1 MEDSR
6 NSYSGILKA
15 ISLFGGVKVFQILVT
30 IIRSKI
36 VAVLLGPGGMG
47 ISGLLQSTEDT
58 IRSIVCCGLDVSA
71 VKSIS
76 TSKDN
81 YSPTVITLRRLIWFT
96 GTAGLIATFFLAPW
110 LSDMAFGNRN
120 FVTAFRIISISLL
133 VGQINVGQTALLQGT
148 FHYKDMAKSS
158 FWGSLVGLV
167 LVVPIYYFWGVK
179 GIPFVI
185 VIASIIALYFSHY
198 YSRKIPVDNIVLTNT
213 EFRKK
218 SKEMLTLG
226 LSLSVVGIVNS
237 VTAYLLR
244 IFISREGGVDAVGLY
259 NAAFAIANTY
269 IGMVLMSMTTDYIPR
284 LSACNGD
291 KKQICELINKQI
303 VVLCILVLPLASA
316 FMVFIKPVVILLYS
330 SRFLSIMEM
339 LLWVMLG
346 MFFRGISWAFSYSF
360 VARGDSTFFF
370 INETV
375 TAIYTMLFSVLGYKY
390 WGIEGLGI
398 AFVLSYFL
406 YALQLFVLCRKRIS
420 FSMDKETVKL
430 LFTCFT
436 LLVLCFLS
444 SRLIKVLALK
454 YVLGCFIT
462 IISAA
467 FAYVELSK
475 RVNVKGMFSRV
486 IHRDKK

>member
-30 IIRSKI
+30 IVRSKI
-36 VAVLLGPGGMG
+36 IAVLLGPGGMG
-47 ISGLLQSTEDT
+47 ISGLLQSTADT
-58 IRSIVCCGLDVSA
+58 VRSIVCCGLDVSA

-76 TSKDN
+76 ASRDN
-81 YSPTVITLRRLIWFT
+81 YSSTVITLRRLIWFT

-110 LSDMAFGNRN
+110 LSDMAFGNSEYIA
-120 FVTAFRIISISLL
+120 AFRIVSVSLL
-133 VGQINVGQTALLQGT
+133 VGQINVGQTAVLQGT

-167 LVVPIYYFWGVK
+167 IVVPIYYFWGVK

-185 VIASIIALYFSHY
+185 VISSLIALVFSHY
-198 YSRKIPVDNIVLTNT
+198 YSRKIPVDRIKLSKE
-213 EFRKK
+213 EFKK
-218 SKEMLTLG
+218 KGREMLTLG

-244 IFISREGGVDAVGLY
+244 IYISREGGVDAVGLY

-284 LSACNGD
+284 LSSCLDD
-291 KKQICELINKQI
+291 KKMICDLINKQI
-303 VVLCILVLPLASA
+303 VILCILVLPLASA

-330 SRFLSIMEM
+330 SRFLPIMEM

-360 VARGDSTFFF
+360 VARGDSTVFFL
-370 INETV
+370 NETI
-375 TAIYTMLFSVLGYKY
+375 TAVYTLLFSILGYRFL
-390 WGIEGLGI
+390 GIEGLGV
-398 AFVLSYFL
+398 AFVVSYLLYTIQLSI
-406 YALQLFVLCRKRIS
+406 LCKIRIS
-420 FSMDKETVKL
+420 YSMDRDTIKL
-430 LFTCFT
+430 LIVCFI
-436 LLVLCFLS
+436 LLVACFLS
-444 SRLIKVLALK
+444 SRLINGIVLK
-454 YVLGCFIT
+454 YLLGGLVT
-462 IISAA
+462 LMSVV
-467 FAYVELSK
+467 FAYIELSK
-475 RVNVKGMFSRV
+475 RVDIKGKLRKV
-486 IHRDKK
+486 IHKNIK

>member
-30 IIRSKI
+30 IIRSKV

-47 ISGLLQSTEDT
+47 ISGLLQSTADT

-76 TSKDN
+76 ASKDN
-81 YSPTVITLRRLIWFT
+81 YSPTVITLRRLVWFT

-110 LSDMAFGNRN
+110 LSNMAFGNRDYVN
-120 FVTAFRIISISLL
+120 AFRIVSISLL

-158 FWGSLVGLV
+158 FLGSLVGLV
-167 LVVPIYYFWGVK
+167 IVVPIYYFWGVK

-185 VIASIIALYFSHY
+185 VLASVIALCFSHY
-198 YSRKIPVDNIVLTNT
+198 YSRKISVDKNELTKK
-213 EFRKK
+213 EFRAK

-237 VTAYLLR
+237 ITAYLLR
-244 IFISREGGVDAVGLY
+244 IFISKEGGVEAVGLY

-284 LSACNGD
+284 LSSCQGD
-291 KKQICELINKQI
+291 NKQICELINKQI
-303 VVLCILVLPLASA
+303 VILCILVLPLASA
-316 FMVFIKPVVILLYS
+316 FMVLIKPVVILLYS
-330 SRFLSIMEM
+330 SRFLPIMEM

-346 MFFRGISWAFSYSF
+346 MFFRGISWASSYSF
-360 VARGDSTFFF
+360 VARGDSTVFF

-375 TAIYTMLFSVLGYKY
+375 TAIYTLLFSVLGYKIL
-390 WGIEGLGI
+390 GIEGLGI

-406 YALQLFVLCRKRIS
+406 YTIQLFVLCKKRIS
-420 FSMDKETVKL
+420 YSMDKETIRL
-430 LFTCFT
+430 LLICFA
-436 LLVLCFLS
+436 LLVICFLI
-444 SRLIKVLALK
+444 SRLINGIVLK
-454 YVLGCFIT
+454 YILGGMVT

-467 FAYVELSK
+467 FSWVELSK
-475 RVNVKGMFSRV
+475 RVDIKGMFSKV
-486 IHRDKK
+486 IHKNKK

>member
-36 VAVLLGPGGMG
+36 IAVLLGPGGMG
-47 ISGLLQSTEDT
+47 ISGLLQSTADT
-58 IRSIVCCGLDVSA
+58 VRSIVCCGLDVSA

-76 TSKDN
+76 ASKDN
-81 YSPTVITLRRLIWFT
+81 YSQTVITLRRLIWFT

-120 FVTAFRIISISLL
+120 YIAAFRIVSVSLL
-133 VGQINVGQTALLQGT
+133 VGQINVGQTAVLQGT

-158 FWGSLVGLV
+158 FYGSLVGLV
-167 LVVPIYYFWGVK
+167 IVVPIYYFFGVK

-185 VIASIIALYFSHY
+185 VISSIIALCFSHH
-198 YSRKIPVDNIVLTNT
+198 YSRKIVIEKIELTKD

-284 LSACNGD
+284 LSSCMGD
-291 KKQICELINKQI
+291 KKQICELVNKQI
-303 VVLCILVLPLASA
+303 VILCILVLPLAAA

-330 SRFLSIMEM
+330 SRFLPIMEM

-360 VARGDSTFFF
+360 VARGDSTVFFV
-370 INETV
+370 NEIV
-375 TAIYTMLFSVLGYKY
+375 TAIYTLLFSILGYKY
-390 WGIEGLGI
+390 LGIEGLGV
-398 AFVLSYFL
+398 AFVLSYL
-406 YALQLFVLCRKRIS
+406 IYVIQLFILCRIRIS
-420 FSMDKETVKL
+420 YTMDTERIKL
-430 LFTCFT
+430 LFVCFT
-436 LLVLCFLS
+436 LLVVCFLTA
-444 SRLIKVLALK
+444 RLINGVVLK
-454 YVLGCFIT
+454 YILGGILT
-462 IISAA
+462 LMSVA

-475 RVNVKGMFSRV
+475 RVDVKGMFSKV
-486 IHRDKK
+486 IHKNKK